1 MVERYV
7 DIVEAISSILIVPT
21 KILIK
26 PKKNLNFM
34 SYTNGNYNN
43 DTLKILK
50 SLKIELGFRHNMSI
64 DISNENFEIN
74 NTKLEIARENHS
86 TILNQ
91 IKKENFE

>member
-1 MVERYV
+1 
-7 DIVEAISSILIVPT
+7 
-21 KILIK
+21 
-26 PKKNLNFM
+26 M
-34 SYTNGNYNN
+34 SYPNGNYNN

-86 TILNQ
+86 TILKK

>member
-1 MVERYV
+1 
-7 DIVEAISSILIVPT
+7 
-21 KILIK
+21 
-26 PKKNLNFM
+26 M

>member
-1 MVERYV
+1 
-7 DIVEAISSILIVPT
+7 
-21 KILIK
+21 
-26 PKKNLNFM
+26 M
-34 SYTNGNYNN
+34 SYPNGNYNN